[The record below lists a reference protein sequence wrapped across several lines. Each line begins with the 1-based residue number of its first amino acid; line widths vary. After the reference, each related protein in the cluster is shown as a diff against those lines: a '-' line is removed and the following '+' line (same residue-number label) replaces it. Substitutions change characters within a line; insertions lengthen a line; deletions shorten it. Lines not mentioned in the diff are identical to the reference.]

1 MDRNQRSSSISAMR
15 PFLWLPPEPDGK
27 DFSNS
32 DRSQLT
38 FSYYQTP
45 NRSMTL
51 LIAGCAPK
59 KPKKSKKDLFTIP
72 STVID
77 IFEREVDALI
87 RDLGKKIKLIYKP
100 TIIDCPNCI
109 FDLIGRKSANR
120 FQSGGPQPFSDG
132 ARCPYC
138 RGTGKTEQ
146 ENSEIILGLV
156 DWKPRDYQDFGIS
169 VQNSNAIVGIKTL
182 ATDAVKIQRATEAI
196 VDYAISD
203 IIKLRCRK
211 LRDPMTTGLKNSRYA
226 ISFWQRI

>member
-1 MDRNQRSSSISAMR
+1 MIL
-15 PFLWLPPEPDGK
+15 F
-27 DFSNS
+27 
-32 DRSQLT
+32 
-38 FSYYQTP
+38 
-45 NRSMTL
+45 
-51 LIAGCAPK
+51 IVGCAPK
-59 KPKKSKKDLFTIP
+59 ATPIVRPNLFNIP

-100 TIIDCPNCI
+100 TIIDCSNCI

-146 ENSEIILGLV
+146 ENSEIIIGLV
-156 DWKPRDYQDFGIS
+156 DWKSRTNSTDYQDFGIS
-169 VQNSNAIVGIKTL
+169 IQSSNAIVSIKTL
-182 ATDAVKIQRATEAI
+182 ATDAIKIQRATEAI

-211 LRDPMTTGLKNSRYA
+211 LRDPMITGLKNSRYA
-226 ISFWQRI
+226 VSFWQRI